1 MSWIDAPTMETIESH
16 TRTVDGGPSPPPSRS
31 GVRMGVLCAS
41 GLQRTVEVLPSQS
54 PQASQLRAPGF
65 VGPQCAAE
73 VTPSTV
79 ATLSA
84 ECLGSWDT
92 GVPTFVVPKYTALS
106 AATKGPRRSE
116 SGAGCSSSV
125 ESRTRA
131 EKHPRLLCRSVW
143 LAVAALLVSSAT
155 LGMVKVGLIGHSGGS
170 RQFPPRSLP
179 RLQGQVSLLKEV
191 STTFGQ
197 ASYSVSAS
205 TYSVTVSTNRPSWV
219 ELTPSQSSPV
229 FAEVLEPGTIH
240 RFTESGPIAMQVG
253 AGGTSIEVSAGYQTQ
268 SLMAPAAPFT
278 FLLSPAR

>member
-1 MSWIDAPTMETIESH
+1 MEMIGSH

-31 GVRMGVLCAS
+31 RVRAGVLYAS
-41 GLQRTVEVLPSQS
+41 DLQRTDEVLPSQS
-54 PQASQLRAPGF
+54 RQASKLRSAEF
-65 VGPQCAAE
+65 VGPQCAAN
-73 VTPSTV
+73 VMPSIGILV
-79 ATLSA
+79 PA

-92 GVPTFVVPKYTALS
+92 DVPTFVMPKATDLP
-106 AATKGPRRSE
+106 AATKGPRVSE
-116 SGAGCSSSV
+116 SGACCSSSV

-155 LGMVKVGLIGHSGGS
+155 LGMVKVGLIGHSSGS

-179 RLQGQVSLLKEV
+179 RLQSQVSLLKEV

-197 ASYSVSAS
+197 ASYSVNAS
-205 TYSVTVSTNRPSWV
+205 TYSVTISTNRLSWV

-268 SLMAPAAPFT
+268 SLMTPAAPFT